1 MLPCDNHK
9 NVADNKYKYADSCI
23 PMMLHDMI
31 KKGCNKNRVVAK
43 IMGGARMFQ
52 VSGDTEIASI
62 GDRNIVSTK
71 EVLKALSIPIVAE
84 DTGLNY
90 GRTVWF
96 YSDTGAVEVKSYANE
111 TKHL

>member
-1 MLPCDNHK
+1 
-9 NVADNKYKYADSCI
+9 
-23 PMMLHDMI
+23 
-31 KKGCNKNRVVAK
+31 
-43 IMGGARMFQ
+43 MGGARMFQ